1 MTEFQAYEFT
11 AVDNLAA
18 WTAEPT
24 LRRVREHYAGAV
36 WWRRVYASAN
46 LKVPGTFNSAA
57 VARAAEH
64 QGQARAE
71 AVLRRLRET
80 IFIGGREPDDAV
92 LAGVPGLDLWR
103 LRRDLE
109 SEAVRWSVEADRKLS
124 RRYETLPSVLF
135 RGPGGDRVVRGV
147 ASFEA
152 YVGAIDAVAPLLEV
166 A

>member
-11 AVDNLAA
+11 DVDNLAA

-24 LRRVREHYAGAV
+24 LRRVREHYAGV
-36 WWRRVYASAN
+36 VYWRRVYAAVN
-46 LKVPGTFNSAA
+46 PGLAA
-57 VARAAEH
+57 IARAAEH

-71 AVLRRLRET
+71 AVLQRLRET

-92 LAGVPGLDLWR
+92 LASVPGLDVWR

-135 RGPGGDRVVRGV
+135 RGPGGDRVVSGV
-147 ASFEA
+147 APLQT
-152 YVGAIDAVAPLLEV
+152 YVAAVDAVAPLLE
-166 A
+166 AA